1 MTLSELGT
9 TLQTE
14 REKRGLT
21 LQDVAERLRISM
33 HVLRALEMG
42 DVDALPHKA
51 YAKGFIRSYAT
62 LLGLATD
69 EIEACVASLSGAS
82 PSVPQPIATPV
93 TVGDDSKGE
102 SVTVP
107 TGKILACAIVL
118 LVLAGGGYAVS
129 HFGLL
134 DLVPSVEQVRTAIP
148 LLADS
153 GKTDADSAQKPAAKT
168 QSAPAATAPSAPKA
182 VNDGKQSAATKSA
195 PEQAAPNKAAA
206 RQNAPAQ
213 NASGQNTAG
222 QDTSGQAA
230 SAQATSGQTAPGQTA
245 SGQIGASAKPAPA
258 ATSGQPAA
266 NMPRHHKII
275 VTATEDCWI
284 HSNAD
289 KTNTRQFTLR
299 KGDTFALTFA
309 RTLEVKLGN
318 AAGVRIRYNG
328 NELPPAGKRGETRT
342 LVFPPA
348 EQQ

>member
-1 MTLSELGT
+1 MTLSELGA
-9 TLQTE
+9 TLQGE

-21 LQDVAERLRISM
+21 LQDVAERLRIST
-33 HVLRALEMG
+33 HVLGALEMG
-42 DVDALPHKA
+42 DMDALPHKA

-82 PSVPQPIATPV
+82 PSVPQPIATMN
-93 TVGDDSKGE
+93 DSATTPTSG
-102 SVTVP
+102 VP
-107 TGKILACAIVL
+107 TGKMLACAVVL
-118 LVLAGGGYAVS
+118 LVLAGGVYAVS

-148 LLADS
+148 LLADAD
-153 GKTDADSAQKPAAKT
+153 KAPADSAQKPAERT
-168 QSAPAATAPSAPKA
+168 QSAPAATAPSASKA
-182 VNDGKQSAATKSA
+182 VNGGKQPAAAQSA
-195 PEQAAPNKAAA
+195 PGQAVPNKATAN
-206 RQNAPAQ
+206 QNATGQ
-213 NASGQNTAG
+213 NASGQNTAR
-222 QDTSGQAA
+222 QDTADRKPAAQGTSGQGAPAQATGQSASGQSGA
-230 SAQATSGQTAPGQTA
+230 SAQPAT
-245 SGQIGASAKPAPA
+245 A
-258 ATSGQPAA
+258 ATSQPA
-266 NMPRHHKII
+266 NLPRHHKII

-309 RTLEVKLGN
+309 KSLEVKLGN

>member
-21 LQDVAERLRISM
+21 LQDVAERLRISI
-33 HVLRALEMG
+33 HVLRALEVG

-62 LLGLATD
+62 LLGLASD

-82 PSVPQPIATPV
+82 PSVPQPIAAMD
-93 TVGDDSKGE
+93 GDAAE
-102 SVTVP
+102 PLTVP

-118 LVLAGGGYAVS
+118 LVLAGGGYAIS

-134 DLVPSVEQVRTAIP
+134 DLVPSAEQVRTAIP
-148 LLADS
+148 LLANTD
-153 GKTDADSAQKPAAKT
+153 KTDADTVQKQEKKQTSPADLKSTTPGPMAE
-168 QSAPAATAPSAPKA
+168 
-182 VNDGKQSAATKSA
+182 GK
-195 PEQAAPNKAAA
+195 QAAPEKTATNTPNKPVTGQSDAG
-206 RQNAPAQ
+206 QNA
-213 NASGQNTAG
+213 G
-222 QDTSGQAA
+222 
-230 SAQATSGQTAPGQTA
+230 
-245 SGQIGASAKPAPA
+245 
-258 ATSGQPAA
+258 GQPAA
-266 NMPRHHKII
+266 PRNAAGQKSPASAASPASTAQPASPAAADQPTNMPRHHKII

-309 RTLEVKLGN
+309 KSLEVKLGN

-328 NELPPAGKRGETRT
+328 NDLPLAGKHGETRT
-342 LVFPPA
+342 LVFPPVA
-348 EQQ
+348 QQ

>member
-21 LQDVAERLRISM
+21 LQDVAERLRINI
-33 HVLRALEMG
+33 HVLRALEAG
-42 DVDALPHKA
+42 DASALPHKA

-93 TVGDDSKGE
+93 SVGDESKGE
-102 SVTVP
+102 SVAVP
-107 TGKILACAIVL
+107 TGKMLACAIVL
-118 LVLAGGGYAVS
+118 LALAGGGYAVS

-134 DLVPSVEQVRTAIP
+134 DLVPSAEQVRTAIP
-148 LLADS
+148 LLADA
-153 GKTDADSAQKPAAKT
+153 GKSDAESARKQEKKAQPSPAESK
-168 QSAPAATAPSAPKA
+168 STAPTPKTE
-182 VNDGKQSAATKSA
+182 GK
-195 PEQAAPNKAAA
+195 QAAPEKAAA
-206 RQNAPAQ
+206 SAPNKSMAGPVAGQNAT
-213 NASGQNTAG
+213 GQNTGG
-222 QDTSGQAA
+222 QNA
-230 SAQATSGQTAPGQTA
+230 GQTAAPRNAAGQK
-245 SGQIGASAKPAPA
+245 SPAPA
-258 ATSGQPAA
+258 ASTASTAQSASAASPEQPASL
-266 NMPRHHKII
+266 PRHNKII

-309 RTLEVKLGN
+309 RSLEVKLGN

-342 LVFPPA
+342 LVFPLA